1 MKDVPEQFKH
11 QMNIKVLLDAFAAQL
26 DDLATFFRDLIT
38 ARTIASAQGKQLDYI
53 GDIVDLTRAEATAIS
68 TRDSIMD
75 DDMYRRYLLYKIA
88 LNMSNCTLQD
98 IYDAIHNFA
107 NDVAFYSEDPR
118 YQATIIL
125 KVSDAMAKLF
135 ENFKFAKAAGVKLN
149 LDVYSTNNG
158 EGFGLRS
165 WFSYFPVDSIYL
177 DNTMVY
183 ETELVVDDT
192 RYQISNS

>member
-1 MKDVPEQFKH
+1 MKDVPEQFKN
-11 QMNIKVLLDAFAAQL
+11 QRNIKVLLDALAAQL

-38 ARTIASAQGKQLDYI
+38 ARTIAAAQGKQLDYI

-98 IYDAIHNFA
+98 IYDAINNFA
-107 NDVAFYSEDPR
+107 DDVAFYSEDPAH
-118 YQATIIL
+118 QATIIL

-135 ENFKFAKAAGVKLN
+135 ENFKFAKAAGVQLN
-149 LDVYSTNNG
+149 LEVYSTNNG
-158 EGFGLRS
+158 ENFGLTS
-165 WFSYFPVDSIYL
+165 YFSYFPVDNIFI

-183 ETELVVDDT
+183 GGLLDCEPTLYEVV
-192 RYQISNS
+192 